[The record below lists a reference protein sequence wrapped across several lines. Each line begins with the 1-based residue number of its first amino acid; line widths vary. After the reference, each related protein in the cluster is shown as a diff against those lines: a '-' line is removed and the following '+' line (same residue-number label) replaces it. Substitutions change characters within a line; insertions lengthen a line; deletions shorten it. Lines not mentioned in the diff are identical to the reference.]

1 LEFHCL
7 KNKQKTANK
16 KLNTHKAASIH
27 FPDFSVHLL
36 NNKMFYK
43 KILVGL
49 VLRIIMMK
57 KFVFS

>member
-1 LEFHCL
+1 L